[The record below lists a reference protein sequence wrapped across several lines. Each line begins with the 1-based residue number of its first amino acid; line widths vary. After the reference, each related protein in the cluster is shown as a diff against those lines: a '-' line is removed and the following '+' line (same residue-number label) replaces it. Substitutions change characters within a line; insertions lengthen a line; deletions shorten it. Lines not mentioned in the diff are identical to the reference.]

1 MRSQSGAAIST
12 NDGLNKI
19 ERVCQAVGIRPGY
32 PNHHERIERIR
43 LYPTARQ
50 KDALRFMLDV
60 TRQLYNALL
69 QERRDAY
76 RFNKVRL

>member
-1 MRSQSGAAIST
+1 M
-12 NDGLNKI
+12 K
-19 ERVCQAVGIRPGY
+19 RV
-32 PNHHERIERIR
+32 ERIR
-43 LYPTARQ
+43 LYPTERQ

-76 RFNKVRL
+76 RFNKVRLTTRTQYHELTELRAEDLRVKAVYRGARMRCYTD